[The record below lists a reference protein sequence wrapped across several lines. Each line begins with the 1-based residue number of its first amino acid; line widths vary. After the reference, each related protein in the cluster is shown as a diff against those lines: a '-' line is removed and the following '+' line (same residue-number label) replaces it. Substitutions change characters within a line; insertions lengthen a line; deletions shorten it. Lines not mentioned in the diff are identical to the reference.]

1 MKSKTLI
8 LIISIPFFVLSL
20 LTVIFYIYNFKENGV
35 SNDPEN
41 WAQFG
46 DYFGGI
52 LNPLISILNLII
64 LSYLSIKL
72 VRDEDDRNKWTLQE
86 LARPYGEIG
95 FNRNKSGIEILIHN
109 IGLGPMIMTEINI
122 KNSEGKIYDNF
133 SDIVAPK
140 DNSVHVEIDSF
151 KIKNHSAIGK
161 DREIN
166 LLTLKGNGDD
176 PIYFQFL
183 SNTIEV
189 LEKYIIE
196 IKYNDIYNKEIAIL
210 SEEIDFNVS
219 SLK

>member
-8 LIISIPFFVLSL
+8 LIITILFFVLSI
-20 LTVIFYIYNFKENGV
+20 LTAIFYIFNFKENGI
-35 SNDPEN
+35 SKNPEN

-72 VRDEDDRNKWTLQE
+72 VRNEDDRNKWTLQE

-95 FNRNKSGIEILIHN
+95 FNRNNSGIEILIHN

-133 SDIVAPK
+133 SDIVAP
-140 DNSVHVEIDSF
+140 NNNFVPVEIHSF

-166 LLTLKGNGDD
+166 LLTVKGDADD

-183 SNTIEV
+183 CNTLEI
-189 LEKYIIE
+189 LEKFTIE

-219 SLK
+219 SIK

>member
-1 MKSKTLI
+1 MKSKSLI
-8 LIISIPFFVLSL
+8 LILSISFFSLFL
-20 LTVIFYIYNFKENGV
+20 LTVIFYIFNFKGNGI

-46 DYFGGI
+46 TYFGGI
-52 LNPLISILNLII
+52 LSPLISILNLII

-95 FNRNKSGIEILIHN
+95 FNRNNSGIEILIHN

-122 KNSEGKIYDNF
+122 KDSEGKIYDNF
-133 SDIVAPK
+133 SDIVAPNA
-140 DNSVHVEIDSF
+140 NSVHVEIHSF
-151 KIKNHSAIGK
+151 KIKNHSAIGR
-161 DREIN
+161 DGEIN
-166 LLTLKGNGDD
+166 LLTIKGDSDN

-183 SNTIEV
+183 SKTLKA
-189 LEKYIIE
+189 LEKFTIE